1 VISIKDLKFENG
13 PLGFYSKVPFQTGAV
28 HVFYSKKISVEQFKQ
43 LPYFNK
49 LKIKVL
55 HQVHGDKIIK
65 SEPSAELNFKIDQL
79 EVADAHWTDSPNLAL
94 CIRTA
99 DCLPIMFWC
108 PITKRVA
115 AIHSGWRG
123 VALNLA
129 TKCLAQLIQS
139 GSPVEQIACFI
150 GPHIQLQSFE
160 VSLDVRDEL
169 LKSLPNNKTCQ
180 DTHQFYVNSKN
191 AADKFFVDLNKIVR
205 QQLKSHGLQ
214 EQNIN
219 SLDLDTFTHPEL
231 DSYRR
236 DKDKSGRM
244 ISFIALEL

>member
-1 VISIKDLKFENG
+1 MKSIKDLKFEEG
-13 PLGFYSKVPFQTGAV
+13 PLGFAIKIPLASGFL
-28 HVFYSKKISVEQFKQ
+28 HVFFSKKISVDQFKH
-43 LPYFNK
+43 LSYFEK

-65 SEPSAELNFKIDQL
+65 SEPSNDVNFKIDQL

-99 DCLPIMFWC
+99 DCMPILFWC
-108 PITKRVA
+108 PLTRRLA

-123 VALNLA
+123 VALKLA
-129 TKCLAQLIQS
+129 SQCLEKFLLS
-139 GSPVEQIACFI
+139 GSSASQVICFI
-150 GPHIQLQSFE
+150 GPHIQQKSFE
-160 VSLDVRDEL
+160 VSTDVRDEL
-169 LKSLPNNKTCQ
+169 LKSLPQNLSSEEH
-180 DTHQFYVNSKN
+180 HQYYMSSKKGD
-191 AADKFFVDLNKIVR
+191 DKFMVDLNKIVR
-205 QQLKSHGLQ
+205 KHLLSHGLL

-219 SLDLDTFTHPEL
+219 SIDLDTFTQPEL